1 MELHHP
7 GWGREGSWG
16 FCRSFWAKAST
27 TGDETD
33 FWGWIGWIND
43 TIFGGDEHHEH
54 PEKSQRF
61 LGVDQGPMAIYSLK
75 LEKIWGEN
83 IVVILKHCE
92 DEVDVKQ
99 KKWRQMGN

>member
-1 MELHHP
+1 
-7 GWGREGSWG
+7 
-16 FCRSFWAKAST
+16 
-27 TGDETD
+27 
-33 FWGWIGWIND
+33 
-43 TIFGGDEHHEH
+43 
-54 PEKSQRF
+54 
-61 LGVDQGPMAIYSLK
+61 MAIYSLE

>member
-1 MELHHP
+1 MKLIF
-7 GWGREGSWG
+7 GDGSDGSMW
-16 FCRSFWAKAST
+16 
-27 TGDETD
+27 
-33 FWGWIGWIND
+33 N

-61 LGVDQGPMAIYSLK
+61 LGVDQGPMAIYSLE